1 MPNTSIL
8 GYCRPGYENDTA
20 NELTS
25 RYGEAQC
32 YGYPVSKKNS
42 GFVLYH
48 LYDGS
53 QLEQTITQF
62 AVHDSIYPRQLVAV
76 FATLNDIEKEDRVGQ
91 VLEALEEVEKPFS
104 IFGAIYEF
112 LKLNFSFNSD
122 LICFVYNSFNLGII
136 F

>member
-1 MPNTSIL
+1 MSNTSIL

-53 QLEQTITQF
+53 QLEQTITKF
-62 AVHDSIYPRQLVAV
+62 AVHESIFPRQLVAV
-76 FATLNDIEKEDRVGQ
+76 FASLSDVEKEDRVGQ
-91 VLEALEEVEKPFS
+91 VLQALKEVEKPFS
-104 IFGAIYEF
+104 RYTHSIFEG
-112 LKLNFSFNSD
+112 SP
-122 LICFVYNSFNLGII
+122 
-136 F
+136 